1 MKISFLKIDIENA
14 ENKWY
19 NVREGKFG
27 GSSVKKIKIAFVLVV
42 IVLTAFVCVSC
53 VPSRD
58 ACKTKYEN
66 AGYKTIPLSALEL
79 ELSGEDVDFI
89 YCGTNEKTGDY
100 IRIVCFKKKDKA
112 TEYTERMNVEY
123 ENGEYKVEQQS
134 RVVLIGTQ
142 NAFDLYNNK
151 GGVNNENS

>member
-1 MKISFLKIDIENA
+1 MKIDIENA

-19 NVREGKFG
+19 NVWEGKFG
-27 GSSVKKIKIAFVLVV
+27 GSSVKKIKIAIVLVT

-123 ENGEYKVEQQS
+123 EDGEYKVEQQS

-142 NAFDLYNNK
+142 SAFDLYNNK
-151 GGVNNENS
+151 GGDGGGNSDGE

>member
-1 MKISFLKIDIENA
+1 MKKHKI
-14 ENKWY
+14 
-19 NVREGKFG
+19 VF
-27 GSSVKKIKIAFVLVV
+27 
-42 IVLTAFVCVSC
+42 VLTAIILIALACVSC

-89 YCGTNEKTGDY
+89 YCGTNENTGDY

-112 TEYTERMNVEY
+112 TEYTERMSVEY
-123 ENGEYKVEQQS
+123 AEGEYKVEQQS

>member
-1 MKISFLKIDIENA
+1 MKKTKI
-14 ENKWY
+14 
-19 NVREGKFG
+19 VF
-27 GSSVKKIKIAFVLVV
+27 
-42 IVLTAFVCVSC
+42 VLTAIIMIALACVSC

-151 GGVNNENS
+151 GGDGGGNSDGE

>member
-1 MKISFLKIDIENA
+1 M
-14 ENKWY
+14 
-19 NVREGKFG
+19 
-27 GSSVKKIKIAFVLVV
+27 KKIRIAFVLVI

-66 AGYKTIPLSALEL
+66 AGYKTIPLSALGL

-123 ENGEYKVEQQS
+123 EDGEYKVEQQS

-142 NAFDLYNNK
+142 SAFDLYNNK
-151 GGVNNENS
+151 GGDGGGNSDGE